1 MVKHQSKV
9 ILRSREEN
17 DMTNTKKKHVRN
29 LIVGFTFVLGVCSAQ
44 AATINLV
51 PVSGPVS
58 QGGQETFNIVADFGT
73 QSTLGGGTDFSWN
86 SSVLTFQNFSL
97 NAALAPPVTDA
108 LFNQVDLQSPSLLSI
123 VIGSFTEFTLP
134 STTIIGTLTFNAV
147 GPAGSSTDIT
157 LADSLKW
164 GGYVDG
170 LTGLTPIP
178 VTYTGTTASIAA
190 VPLPAAGWLMLGGL
204 GGLFGLLRR
213 RH

>member
-1 MVKHQSKV
+1 M
-9 ILRSREEN
+9 
-17 DMTNTKKKHVRN
+17 KKKFLCN
-29 LIVGFTFVLGVCSAQ
+29 LAIGLGLVFGMCGAQ
-44 AATINLV
+44 AASISLL
-51 PVSGPVS
+51 PVSGPVP

-86 SSVLTFQNFSL
+86 LSVLTFQSFSL
-97 NAALAPPVTDA
+97 NAALAPPVTDT

-123 VIGSFTEFTLP
+123 VIGSFAEFTLP
-134 STTIIGTLTFNAV
+134 STTIVGTLTFNAV
-147 GPAGSSTDIT
+147 GAAGSSTDIT

-170 LTGLTPIP
+170 LTGITSIP
-178 VTYTGTTASIAA
+178 VTYTGTMASIAA
-190 VPLPAAGWLMLGGL
+190 VPLPAAGWLMLSGL

>member
-1 MVKHQSKV
+1 M
-9 ILRSREEN
+9 
-17 DMTNTKKKHVRN
+17 KKNFLCN
-29 LIVGFTFVLGVCSAQ
+29 LAIGLGLVFGMCGAQ
-44 AATINLV
+44 AATISLL
-51 PVSGPVS
+51 PVSGPVP

-86 SSVLTFQNFSL
+86 SSVLTFQSFSL
-97 NAALAPPVTDA
+97 NAALAPPVTDT

-123 VIGSFTEFTLP
+123 VIGSFAEFTLP
-134 STTIIGTLTFNAV
+134 STTIVGTLTFNAV
-147 GPAGSSTDIT
+147 GAAGSSTDIT

-170 LTGLTPIP
+170 LTGITSIP
-178 VTYTGTTASIAA
+178 VTYTGTMASIAA
-190 VPLPAAGWLMLGGL
+190 VPLPAAGWLMLSGL

>member
-1 MVKHQSKV
+1 M
-9 ILRSREEN
+9 
-17 DMTNTKKKHVRN
+17 KKNFLCN
-29 LIVGFTFVLGVCSAQ
+29 LAIGLGLVFGICGAQ
-44 AATINLV
+44 AATISLL
-51 PVSGPVS
+51 PVSGPVP

-86 SSVLTFQNFSL
+86 SSVLTFQSFSL
-97 NAALAPPVTDA
+97 NAALAPPVTDT

-123 VIGSFTEFTLP
+123 VIGSFAEFTLP
-134 STTIIGTLTFNAV
+134 STTIVGTLTFNAV
-147 GPAGSSTDIT
+147 GAAGSSMDIT

-170 LTGLTPIP
+170 LTGITAIP
-178 VTYTGTTASIAA
+178 VTYTGTMASIAA
-190 VPLPAAGWLMLGGL
+190 VPLPAAGWLMLSGL